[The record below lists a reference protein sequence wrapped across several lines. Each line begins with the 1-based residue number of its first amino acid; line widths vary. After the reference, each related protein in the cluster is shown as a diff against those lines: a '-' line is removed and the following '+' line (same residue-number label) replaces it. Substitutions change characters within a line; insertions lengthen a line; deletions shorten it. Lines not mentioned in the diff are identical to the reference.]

1 MGVWDR
7 MRAVS
12 ETGFF
17 NHRRRNG
24 ESNGWALEN
33 RLTRTILD
41 SSGSNCTANTV
52 HTYTLE
58 PLCPFLRS
66 WQRESQS
73 SPRTSGTCPRF
84 LWPFV

>member
-7 MRAVS
+7 MPAVS

-17 NHRRRNG
+17 NDRGRNG

-41 SSGSNCTANTV
+41 SSVTGYPDCQIST
-52 HTYTLE
+52 
-58 PLCPFLRS
+58 R
-66 WQRESQS
+66 
-73 SPRTSGTCPRF
+73 
-84 LWPFV
+84 